1 MIAIIVSLNK
11 EEKMKSKNEI
21 RWGVFLPAIIVIGA
35 TTMLGIFNSQALSET
50 VGLFFK
56 WSLRTF
62 GWLYQITSIFA
73 LILVTIVTFS
83 KVGDIR
89 LGGKDAKPKY
99 SFVTWFAMALT
110 GGIATGIV
118 TWGLNE
124 PLIYY
129 GNVYGEL
136 NTLGIEAQTSKAA
149 IFALAR
155 CFYNWTFIPYA
166 MYAIAGLGVA
176 YMYFNKKEK
185 LTVTSTLKPL
195 FGERVTKGR
204 IADIIDT
211 LSMLA
216 ITLGLASGLGTGLTL
231 VISGLEIT
239 YGIPKTIVVWICIGG
254 LTTAIFTVASYLG
267 IDKGIKTLATW
278 NSKVFYGLLILLF
291 FTGPTVYI
299 LRLATSGIAEW
310 AHNFWKWGLDPMDIA
325 GEALTMSWTFYDWST
340 WIAYAPLMGI
350 FLAMIS
356 YGRTVR
362 EFMIINWIL
371 PSIFG
376 IVWFSVWGGT
386 AINLQLNNVVDLVEV
401 IKANG
406 AVSGL
411 WVFLQYLPFRIDI
424 VIIPLVMFT
433 LIISFS
439 TAADAM
445 TTTVASMCIKDTV
458 IGEEPPAYQKIMWGI
473 LIGSISV
480 ILAAFG
486 GGEQGVDGVK
496 SLAAAGGFAVLFIF
510 ILQLISIT
518 KMFFFKK

>member
-1 MIAIIVSLNK
+1 
-11 EEKMKSKNEI
+11 MKKQGGI
-21 RWGVFLPAIIVIGA
+21 RWGVFLPGIIIVSA
-35 TTMLGIFNSQALSET
+35 TMILGIIDSKALSET
-50 VGLFFK
+50 VGTFFK

-73 LILVTIVTFS
+73 LILVIVITFS
-83 KVGDIR
+83 KIGNIR

-99 SFVTWFAMALT
+99 SFATWFAMALT

-118 TWGLNE
+118 NWGVNE
-124 PLIYY
+124 PLVYY

-136 NTLGIEAQTSKAA
+136 NVLGIQAQTSQAA
-149 IFALAR
+149 IFAIAR

-166 MYAIAGLGVA
+166 MYAVAGLGVA

-195 FGERVTKGR
+195 FGERVTKGN
-204 IADIIDT
+204 IANIIDT

-216 ITLGLASGLGTGLTL
+216 ITLGLSSGLGTGLAL
-231 VISGLEIT
+231 VASGIELT
-239 YGIPKTIVVWICIGG
+239 YGIPKTIIVWVCIGG
-254 LTTAIFTVASYLG
+254 LTTIIFTGASYLG
-267 IDKGIKTLATW
+267 IDKGIKALANW
-278 NSKVFYGLLILLF
+278 NSKIFYGLLILLF

-299 LRLATSGIAEW
+299 LRLSTSGIAEW
-310 AHNFWKWGLDPMDIA
+310 AHNFWRWGLDPMDIA

-340 WIAYAPLMGI
+340 WIAYAPLMGV

-356 YGRTVR
+356 YGRTIR
-362 EFMIINWIL
+362 EFMIINWIM

-376 IVWFSVWGGT
+376 IVWFSIWGGT
-386 AINLQLNNVVDLVEV
+386 AINWQLNNVVDLVEV
-401 IKANG
+401 IKTNG

-411 WVFLQYLPFRIDI
+411 WIFLKYLPLGIGVVVIPI
-424 VIIPLVMFT
+424 VMIT
-433 LIISFS
+433 LIISFA

-445 TTTVASMCIKDTV
+445 TTTIASMCMKNV
-458 IGEEPPAYQKIMWGI
+458 EIGEEPPAFQKIIWGI
-473 LIGSISV
+473 LIGAISI

-496 SLAAAGGFAVLFIF
+496 ALAAAGGFAVLFIF

-518 KMFFFKK
+518 KMFFINKIDE